1 MMIDRDLQSC
11 RAGKQVHTKAV
22 VGKLPNTVSAGCST
36 TTSTLES
43 DVTQG
48 EKLLTGPSKLSTP
61 WSGQPRGPGYVEAMP
76 RFLDP

>member
-1 MMIDRDLQSC
+1 MRIDRDLQGC
-11 RAGKQVHTKAV
+11 RVGKQVHTKAV
-22 VGKLPNTVSAGCST
+22 VEKLPNTASAESST

-61 WSGQPRGPGYVEAMP
+61 WSSQPQGPGYVEAMP